1 MRIEGNR
8 DRHVAVVVYVTVML
22 ICVGLPVCLVT
33 RATTSLKIFVGRV
46 GATLFLCVCNN
57 GGKKLPPEKTDI
69 FIFWWRPTF
78 RNKLI

>member
-46 GATLFLCVCNN
+46 GATLFYVCVTAGRSQKRQTFSFF
-57 GGKKLPPEKTDI
+57 GGVQYFET
-69 FIFWWRPTF
+69 
-78 RNKLI
+78 N

>member
-46 GATLFLCVCNN
+46 GATLFLCVTTAGRSLKRQTLSFLMASNIS
-57 GGKKLPPEKTDI
+57 KQIDLDI
-69 FIFWWRPTF
+69 
-78 RNKLI
+78 